1 MSDDERL
8 ISWLEQ
14 NYKGLLVG
22 VALGLTVLFSYKY
35 FLANQNS
42 AQLELSRQFDVA
54 VENYRN
60 GNIDSML
67 SFSELNMTKNADNIY
82 TSLASLYSAKIMY
95 SNDELEKSHLFLDHI
110 IKHSNDTEIID
121 LAIYRKAKIL
131 IEEMNL
137 SEAHAILGSEP
148 ENYQHIELKG
158 DIYYLERNTDSALI
172 HYNKALLYTLTPNER
187 KNINAKINFINE

>member
-1 MSDDERL
+1 MTRDLLAGLNRIIKE
-8 ISWLEQ
+8 
-14 NYKGLLVG
+14 LLVG
-22 VALGLTVLFSYKY
+22 VALGLTILFSYKY

-95 SNDELEKSHLFLDHI
+95 LNDELEKSHLFLDHI

-121 LAIYRKAKIL
+121 LLIYRKAKIL

-137 SEAHAILGSEP
+137 SEAHAILG
-148 ENYQHIELKG
+148 K
-158 DIYYLERNTDSALI
+158 
-172 HYNKALLYTLTPNER
+172 
-187 KNINAKINFINE
+187 

>member
-82 TSLASLYSAKIMY
+82 IT
-95 SNDELEKSHLFLDHI
+95 
-110 IKHSNDTEIID
+110 
-121 LAIYRKAKIL
+121 R
-131 IEEMNL
+131 
-137 SEAHAILGSEP
+137 
-148 ENYQHIELKG
+148 
-158 DIYYLERNTDSALI
+158 
-172 HYNKALLYTLTPNER
+172 
-187 KNINAKINFINE
+187 

>member
-54 VENYRN
+54 VENYRK
-60 GNIDSML
+60 GNIRYP
-67 SFSELNMTKNADNIY
+67 FCHFQRLNMTNNADNIY

-95 SNDELEKSHLFLDHI
+95 LMMSWKNLIFFLI
-110 IKHSNDTEIID
+110 I
-121 LAIYRKAKIL
+121 
-131 IEEMNL
+131 
-137 SEAHAILGSEP
+137 
-148 ENYQHIELKG
+148 
-158 DIYYLERNTDSALI
+158 
-172 HYNKALLYTLTPNER
+172 
-187 KNINAKINFINE
+187 